1 MRALYRLDRR
11 AQPSLTMR
19 AKEQAMRPAPGP
31 DPELDMEPLLST
43 RAVANWLGMSREQ
56 VWRLWSTGRLPG
68 YRLDRHLRFAR
79 RDVEAFLAAHRIAGA
94 NDTASKTE
102 VAPVVDKWLRRGTSS
117 EYRRI

>member
-1 MRALYRLDRR
+1 M
-11 AQPSLTMR
+11 MR
-19 AKEQAMRPAPGP
+19 AKEQTMQTAPGP
-31 DPELDMEPLLST
+31 DPDPNMEPLLGT

-79 RDVEAFLAAHRIAGA
+79 RDVEAFLAEHRSAGTG
-94 NDTASKTE
+94 DTATTTE
-102 VAPVVDKWLRRGTSS
+102 PVVNKRPRRGAST